1 MKSNKSTETKSK
13 EKTAL
18 ISALTK
24 KMMETWE
31 TLTQNFS
38 KQLKNLDL
46 ITRESELYSSR
57 CTNNK
62 LLRKENKKSTRI
74 SMMKGKM
81 VVLLFSTE
89 TKRISKKS
97 TLRWQNNWSNFSR
110 TKMRMEV
117 REKTMKTSWLILTIW
132 MTTKKLSSSNIF
144 KKSTTKTQTI
154 CQCQRK

>member
-1 MKSNKSTETKSK
+1 
-13 EKTAL
+13 
-18 ISALTK
+18 
-24 KMMETWE
+24 
-31 TLTQNFS
+31 
-38 KQLKNLDL
+38 
-46 ITRESELYSSR
+46 
-57 CTNNK
+57 
-62 LLRKENKKSTRI
+62 
-74 SMMKGKM
+74 MMKGKM

-97 TLRWQNNWSNFSR
+97 TLRWQNNWSSFSR

-154 CQCQRK
+154 CQCQRR